1 MRNIRILYV
10 CTDSEIKKVEDI
22 ATNVW
27 NEHYTP
33 IIEKDQIEYMITKF
47 QSRDAIKKQ
56 MKYDG
61 YKYCILNFKGTNV
74 GYLAFKKEG
83 KQLFLSKLYVEK
95 EYRNNGIADLA
106 IKHLMHV
113 CDRDGLEKICLNVNK
128 KNCESIEIYEKMGFV
143 KTSEKVTDIGEGYV
157 MDDYIMEKAV

>member
-10 CTDSEIKKVEDI
+10 CTEAEMKKVEDI
-22 ATNVW
+22 AMNVW
-27 NEHYTP
+27 NEHYIS
-33 IIEKDQIEYMITKF
+33 IIEKDQIEYMISKF
-47 QSRDAIKKQ
+47 QSCDAIKKQ
-56 MKYDG
+56 MEDDG

-95 EYRNNGIADLA
+95 EYRNNGIAEIA
-106 IKHLMHV
+106 IKHLMHI
-113 CDRDGLEKICLNVNK
+113 CDRDGLEKIWLNVNK
-128 KNCESIEIYEKMGFV
+128 KNCKSIEIYEKMGFV
-143 KTSEKVTDIGEGYV
+143 KTSEKVTDIGSGYV